1 MNEEIQP
8 AAAPRPTPESRFNGA
23 FMFLC
28 GARDFRKCPRSLAL
42 GQQPAAALYS
52 KGLFQSTEFGRSPPF
67 MVFLLCPIRTQTNT
81 NLMQ

>member
-1 MNEEIQP
+1 M
-8 AAAPRPTPESRFNGA
+8 RKFSRRRHQGRHQKA
-23 FMFLC
+23 DSMVLFMFLC
-28 GARDFRKCPRSLAL
+28 GARDFRKCPRSLAV